1 MAAQKRYTILNVVEY
16 RLRQKGDQSSWA
28 TIRDI
33 MRTHERMTISYKLK
47 NDEGIIQHEFVRIN
61 STLEPEQLEIYRK
74 LGLNPVPLPGKKL
87 SQQV

>member
-1 MAAQKRYTILNVVEY
+1 
-16 RLRQKGDQSSWA
+16 
-28 TIRDI
+28 

-61 STLEPEQLEIYRK
+61 STLEPEQLKIYRK
-74 LGLNPVPLPGKKL
+74 PGLNPVPLPGKKL